1 LHLIDFLADK
11 FSLVR
16 IKLNIEMSKYLIKTI
31 HSIAYNPINIIG
43 ELKRDLLL
51 YDAVGMLTI
60 DRIFKELAPLEHNH
74 HIKNLFNE
82 LEFLI
87 QNDKFIQLQR
97 LFIEGDLNLSDN
109 DNEIGAALNETKDK
123 LINLKD
129 EKEIRKLVILHE
141 ELSTRFWCIVANVTN
156 ENIQAIPSLQSTTS
170 LTLPNTTQ
178 EKAMQIVHK
187 MLPLPNDQTPWEKIF
202 DFNSDEE
209 SKNSLLR
216 LRNWINDLSPDLKQ
230 FEILDKIQY
239 LHSEYAKN
247 LKRHKI
253 ETRLT
258 TIKTIV
264 KVIPS
269 ALTEIVRFKFDKSVD
284 AFFSVSEQLV
294 NFQNYK
300 TRNELIG
307 NEIAYI
313 NQVNEKF
320 K

>member
-1 LHLIDFLADK
+1 
-11 FSLVR
+11 
-16 IKLNIEMSKYLIKTI
+16 MSKYLIKTI

-156 ENIQAIPSLQSTTS
+156 ENIRNVNKNVFELNFRTDQAI
-170 LTLPNTTQ
+170 
-178 EKAMQIVHK
+178 
-187 MLPLPNDQTPWEKIF
+187 NDVIA
-202 DFNSDEE
+202 
-209 SKNSLLR
+209 
-216 LRNWINDLSPDLKQ
+216 
-230 FEILDKIQY
+230 DKIY
-239 LHSEYAKN
+239 TSAEFKKVKEIFMVRHFIRLGSTN
-247 LKRHKI
+247 LVCI
-253 ETRLT
+253 L
-258 TIKTIV
+258 
-264 KVIPS
+264 
-269 ALTEIVRFKFDKSVD
+269 
-284 AFFSVSEQLV
+284 
-294 NFQNYK
+294 
-300 TRNELIG
+300 G
-307 NEIAYI
+307 
-313 NQVNEKF
+313 
-320 K
+320 